1 MLREYLGEFLTAD
14 PTTSNE
20 FNRMKRKT
28 NHNILSVLIEN
39 EKSLF
44 KVVFWIT
51 GFPDLDLKCFDDD
64 TEQIQVT
71 LTCAAMCF
79 ISSEKSTIPQPSS
92 SM

>member
-20 FNRMKRKT
+20 FNRTKRKT

-44 KVVFWIT
+44 KVVLRVA
-51 GFPDLDLKCFDDD
+51 GFPDLNLKCFG
-64 TEQIQVT
+64 ERGE
-71 LTCAAMCF
+71 C
-79 ISSEKSTIPQPSS
+79 
-92 SM
+92 